1 MWRSKSEL
9 ASNGPVVKTAGLR
22 KVFGAGDVQ
31 VQAVREVSLEI
42 MRGEMVALMGPSGSG
57 KTTLLNLLGCV
68 DRPTSGSYWLDE
80 QDVSRMSDRQL
91 SRVRNEKIGFVFQTF
106 NLLPRMTALQ
116 NVGLPTIYGRRRRRA
131 RPLELLQRVGI
142 AARARHLPAELS
154 GGEQQ
159 RVALARALINDPA
172 IILADEPTGNLDSH
186 SGAEVMRLLQQLN
199 EEGVTILLVTHDA
212 AVARHAKRLVQF
224 RDGEVVA
231 DEAISDRIIAGAR
244 QEQPQ

>member
-1 MWRSKSEL
+1 MLQPKSEPT
-9 ASNGPVVKTAGLR
+9 SNGPVVKTSDLR
-22 KVFGAGDVQ
+22 KIYGAGEVQ
-31 VQAVREVSLEI
+31 VQAVRGVSLEI

-68 DRPTSGSYWLDE
+68 DRPSSGSYWLDG

-106 NLLPRMTALQ
+106 NLLPRMTAVQ

-231 DEAISDRIIAGAR
+231 DEAIIDRLFAGAK
-244 QEQPQ
+244 EPPQ

>member
-1 MWRSKSEL
+1 MWQPRSEPT
-9 ASNGPVVKTAGLR
+9 SNGPVVKTAGLC
-22 KVFGAGDVQ
+22 KIYGAGEVQ
-31 VQAVREVSLEI
+31 VQAVRGVSLEI

-68 DRPTSGSYWLDE
+68 DRPTSGSYWLDG

-131 RPLELLQRVGI
+131 HPLELLQRVGI

-231 DEAISDRIIAGAR
+231 DEAIADRLIAVAK
-244 QEQPQ
+244 EQAQ